1 MIEVW
6 VSNNFNPLFKNFIAA
21 LESFK
26 VLIHEWVY
34 CIDVDRGVHCSD
46 KPSYPIGQFGLD
58 YLVWIFWIF
67 GLVRTKTE
75 LIFWILDWLWLSIMK
90 PNKPKKPNNKEAK
103 KTSLSPKVVQA
114 LICTPST
121 AH

>member
-46 KPSYPIGQFGLD
+46 KTNIQLDNLDWTIWIGLFGLD
-58 YLVWIFWIF
+58 
-67 GLVRTKTE
+67 
-75 LIFWILDWLWLSIMK
+75 ILDIWIGSD
-90 PNKPKKPNNKEAK
+90 
-103 KTSLSPKVVQA
+103 
-114 LICTPST
+114 
-121 AH
+121 